1 MKRFAISVILLLA
14 SLQAFAY
21 TPEIRD
27 IRIDVSLSEEGAARI
42 VEVWDVCV
50 ASGTEWYLVRSNLG
64 DIRISDLSVT
74 DETGREYINE
84 GKWNTERSIDAKAG
98 RCGILDRGD
107 GYEICWGVGSFGD
120 HTFTVSYTMS
130 NVVKSLND
138 YDMLHMQFVSPGLSA
153 PPQHCRV
160 TLSAPGRE
168 FNADNSGIWA
178 FGYNGAINFS
188 GGAIVAESDEEF
200 VRNSSVIILAR
211 FDKGIFTP
219 VSTRD
224 YDFEAVKEKAF
235 EGSSYDEYLRQQK
248 NERMMTRILAFA
260 AAGAVALYTWG
271 KRRARKKTNLNLFGV
286 ENIKEIGWERGIPFD
301 GDLFESRYVME
312 KMGRYTQVNSIA
324 SALILRF
331 IKDGKI
337 DAIHNSKG
345 KVELAFREGAST
357 DDMGDTERSF
367 FNMVREASGSDRIL
381 QSKEFSSW
389 SKKNNER
396 VSKWVD
402 SLDAEGSNRLR
413 RDNYVEGTKFTVD
426 GQAHARRVVG
436 FEKYLKDFTLI
447 RERASQEAV
456 LWHDYIVFASLYGIA
471 DKVAKE
477 LKDINPQAFET
488 AVGMDY
494 PTMSNVVILSN
505 NMATSILG
513 AVAAHHAQ
521 TSVSV
526 GGGGGS
532 SSFGGGGGFSGGG
545 FGGGSR

>member
-1 MKRFAISVILLLA
+1 MKRFAISVILLLS

-98 RCGILDRGD
+98 RCGILERGD

-224 YDFEAVKEKAF
+224 YNFEAVKEKAF

-286 ENIKEIGWERGIPFD
+286 ENTKEIGWERGIPFD

-312 KMGRYTQVNSIA
+312 KSGRATKANAIA
-324 SALILRF
+324 SAIILRF
-331 IKDGKI
+331 IKEGKI
-337 DAIHNSKG
+337 DVFRNAKD
-345 KVELAFREGAST
+345 KVELAFRKNADLSSLSA
-357 DDMGDTERSF
+357 TEREF
-367 FNMVREASGSDRIL
+367 YDMIKEASGSDEIL
-381 QSKEFSSW
+381 QSREFSTW
-389 SKKNNER
+389 SKRHAER
-396 VSKWVD
+396 VSDWVK
-402 SLDAEGSNRLR
+402 SLTAEGSNRLR
-413 RDNYVEGTKFTVD
+413 ADHFVESSKFTKE
-426 GQAHARRVVG
+426 GQAHARRVIG

-447 RERASQEAV
+447 KERASQEAV

-477 LKDINPQAFET
+477 LKDINPEAFEE

-494 PTMSNVVILSN
+494 PTMNNVVYISN
-505 NMATSILG
+505 NMANSITS
-513 AVAAHHAQ
+513 AVISHAQ